1 MKWRQL
7 AKNYCS
13 NKMLYWLVLPSVVYI
28 IIFCYIP
35 MGGLV
40 IAFQDYSLAKG
51 VFGSKWVGLKNFSKF
66 FSSMFFG
73 RTLLNTIVLSL
84 LDLLFSFPA
93 PIILALLLN
102 EVKSNK
108 FKRTIQTMSYM
119 PHFISMVVVASLIME
134 FTSSDGIIASI
145 VSSMGGTPRSYISM
159 PQYFRTIFVVSNVW
173 QSVGFGSII
182 YLGALSGINEELYEA
197 ARIDGANRIQQTIHV
212 TIPGIVP
219 TIIIM
224 LIMRSGQILN
234 VNYEKILLLYS
245 AATYETADVIMT
257 YVYRIGIMNQ
267 KYGYSTAV
275 GLFNSVVGL
284 IFVMLTNQ
292 ISKKYTE
299 ISMF

>member
-73 RTLLNTIVLSL
+73 RTLSNTIVLSL

-119 PHFISMVVVASLIME
+119 PHFIPMVVVASLIME

>member
-73 RTLLNTIVLSL
+73 RTLSNTIVLSL

>member
-1 MKWRQL
+1 
-7 AKNYCS
+7 
-13 NKMLYWLVLPSVVYI
+13 MLYWLVLPSVVYI

-73 RTLLNTIVLSL
+73 RTLSNTIVLSL

>member
-1 MKWRQL
+1 
-7 AKNYCS
+7 
-13 NKMLYWLVLPSVVYI
+13 MLYWLVLPSVVYI

-73 RTLLNTIVLSL
+73 RTLSNTIVLSL

-212 TIPGIVP
+212 AIPGIVP

>member
-1 MKWRQL
+1 
-7 AKNYCS
+7 
-13 NKMLYWLVLPSVVYI
+13 MLYWLVLPSVVYI

-73 RTLLNTIVLSL
+73 RTLSNTIVLSL

-119 PHFISMVVVASLIME
+119 PHFIPMVVVASLIME

>member
-1 MKWRQL
+1 
-7 AKNYCS
+7 
-13 NKMLYWLVLPSVVYI
+13 MLYWLVLPSVVYI

>member
-1 MKWRQL
+1 
-7 AKNYCS
+7 
-13 NKMLYWLVLPSVVYI
+13 MLYWLVLPSVVYI

-73 RTLLNTIVLSL
+73 RTLSNTIVLSL

-219 TIIIM
+219 TNIIM

>member
-1 MKWRQL
+1 
-7 AKNYCS
+7 
-13 NKMLYWLVLPSVVYI
+13 MLYWLVLPSVVYI

-73 RTLLNTIVLSL
+73 RTLSNTIVLSL

-145 VSSMGGTPRSYISM
+145 VSIMGGTPRSYISM